1 MIWVLVPVLALSIP
15 IVAILTD
22 HVGKQN
28 KVKLQMLQDQLA
40 LEKIKHENYLIETE
54 KMRLELEK
62 MRLEAPR
69 DQI

>member
-1 MIWVLVPVLALSIP
+1 MWVIIPALALSIP

-22 HVGKQN
+22 FLGKQN

-40 LEKIKHENYLIETE
+40 LEKIKHENFLLETE

-62 MRLEAPR
+62 MRIDAPK
-69 DQI
+69 DKIL